1 MRINNFVDGLA
12 IIRTGYDSPD
22 GYVLGAEHDII
33 YVYATDKPLFIED
46 VEKLFALGWFQPD
59 VDTGDETRPKV
70 ESYNPA
76 EGWGAYV

>member
-1 MRINNFVDGLA
+1 MQIDNFVDGLA
-12 IIRTGYDSPD
+12 TIRTGYNEPD

-33 YVYATDKPLFIED
+33 YVYATDKPLFTED

-59 VDTGDETRPKV
+59 VDTGDEAPKA
-70 ESYNPA
+70 EQYDPA